1 MSNDRHIVIEG
12 VDMVY
17 ERGAQRLHALDGIDL
32 TIGHGEF
39 VSIIGPSGCGKS
51 TLLRIV
57 GGLQTPTSGQVLID
71 GRPPRDLQRD
81 KQLGFVF
88 QDPSLLPWRNVLE
101 NVRLPLQVNRAQG
114 SRVKGQ
120 GAATS
125 SREQATG
132 DSVGMLVEAVGLAE
146 FGRYYPHQLSGGMQ
160 QRVALARA
168 LVTSPSVLLMDEP
181 FGALDEITR
190 TAMRYELMRVWRGT
204 GKRANGQTGNG
215 GAGGSTVIFVTH
227 SIAEAVLL
235 SDRVVVMSPQPGRV
249 GATLDIDLPRPRN
262 EDIEGDPAFVEYTQ
276 HLRSLLRERVYA

>member
-17 ERGAQRLHALDGIDL
+17 ESGPQHLHALSGIDL
-32 TIGHGEF
+32 TVGRDEF

-57 GGLQTPTSGQVLID
+57 GGLQTPTSGRVLID

-88 QDPSLLPWRNVLE
+88 QDPSLLPWRNVVE
-101 NVRLPLQVNRAQG
+101 NVRLPLQVNR
-114 SRVKGQ
+114 KGREPRTRNQ
-120 GAATS
+120 
-125 SREQATG
+125 EQAG
-132 DSVGMLVEAVGLAE
+132 ELVEAVGLAE
-146 FGRYYPHQLSGGMQ
+146 FHRYYPHQLSGGMQ

-190 TAMRYELMRVWRGT
+190 TAMRYELMRVWRS
-204 GKRANGQTGNG
+204 A
-215 GAGGSTVIFVTH
+215 AGDRGSTVIFVTH

-249 GATLDIDLPRPRN
+249 AATLDIDLPRPRT
-262 EDIEGDPAFVEYTQ
+262 EDIEGDPAFVEHTQ
-276 HLRSLLRERVYA
+276 HLRSLLRERVLV